1 MSLLIIAL
9 MAFGAVYLNVVA
21 ALKKESL
28 EERVNFLIFVVLV
41 DVIILMSYNLII
53 SDPIMG
59 VFLIVKYIIFSFI
72 NFDKTLKQNL
82 S

>member
-1 MSLLIIAL
+1 

-59 VFLIVKYIIFSFI
+59 IFLTVKYIIFSFI
-72 NFDKTLKQNL
+72 NFDATLKQNL
-82 S
+82 

>member
-1 MSLLIIAL
+1 